1 MTESGIEVMTRKYF
15 FLALW
20 TFVVGGFV
28 TGLIVVF
35 SALTV
40 DILVRR
46 NANKAAHPL
55 GGAHGDITGHRVVSV
70 VEGQPQPI

>member
-1 MTESGIEVMTRKYF
+1 MMTRKYF

-40 DILVRR
+40 AILVRKTADR
-46 NANKAAHPL
+46 VAHPL
-55 GGAHGDITGHRVVSV
+55 GHARADITGHRVVRV